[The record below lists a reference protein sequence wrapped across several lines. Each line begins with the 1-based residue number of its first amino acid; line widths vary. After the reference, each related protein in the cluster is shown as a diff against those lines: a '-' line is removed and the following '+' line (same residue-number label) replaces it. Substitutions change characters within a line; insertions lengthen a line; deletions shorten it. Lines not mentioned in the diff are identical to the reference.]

1 MHDKSFMRPW
11 TRRTVR
17 DFLPDPVPTEVLER
31 CIDAACKAPSSSNLQ
46 PWEFVWIE
54 NPQKREEANHI
65 CLDQAPA
72 KTAPVLLAIV
82 THWAYWKRNR
92 NEILRVFESRG
103 SVRPQLVDII
113 PESFHWSTPTAPLIF

>member
-1 MHDKSFMRPW
+1 MTNLFYEAVDS
-11 TRRTVR
+11 RRTVR

-65 CLDQAPA
+65 CLDQVPCQNGSRALGYRDSLG
-72 KTAPVLLAIV
+72 LLE
-82 THWAYWKRNR
+82 KK
-92 NEILRVFESRG
+92 SK
-103 SVRPQLVDII
+103 
-113 PESFHWSTPTAPLIF
+113 